1 MLNLNYNIIGAA
13 KEGFV
18 FPNSASLNYVFTS
31 SVMALGL
38 ETNSEL
44 TIEVSSSQAPTRREF
59 QTNGMINGIPF
70 KQRTVKVR
78 PSSQVNVYYEGIG
91 AWDTTNVPSGAVFP
105 VVDYILVGGGAAGNR
120 TDGGNNG
127 GGGGQGAIITTG
139 SFQIPFNQYQ
149 ATMSLAIPQVGYL
162 NTQASYSGFNAVT
175 QSLITASFTAS
186 ANTRYDV
193 LATSSINPFVYK
205 VKVLQVGTGGVTNAG
220 QVSRA
225 SNNRYT
231 VTPPLTGSYQCTLVS
246 FLSLDNPNVSSSV
259 STWGEGEPNSG
270 PSGNVLPPYPNITG
284 SGILYASGGL
294 GGGVNSPSTVGSQG
308 LTWVNGEVYGSGG
321 GGGSSTTNL
330 GSAGGTNAGNGGSSA
345 ARANYGGGGGGAN
358 FTAGAGGLGGPGGS
372 GVAIFR
378 FYDPSGSFV
387 STGGIRTVTGSY
399 VYHTFLTG
407 SATDAFTITV
417 PAAIPY

>member
-44 TIEVSSSQAPTRREF
+44 TIEVTSSQAPTRREF
-59 QTNGMINGIPF
+59 QTNGMVNGIPF

-78 PSSQVNVYYEGIG
+78 PSSSVNIYYEGIG
-91 AWDTTNVPSGAVFP
+91 AWDTTNVPSGAVLP

-120 TDGGNNG
+120 TDGGTG
-127 GGGGQGAIITTG
+127 GGGGQGGIITTG
-139 SFQIPFNQYQ
+139 SFAIPFNQYQ
-149 ATMSLAIPQVGYL
+149 ATMSLAIPQIGYL
-162 NTQASYSGFNAVT
+162 NTSASYSGFNAVT
-175 QSLITASFTAS
+175 RSLITASFTAS

-193 LATSSINPFVYK
+193 YATSSINPFVYK
-205 VKVLQVGTGGVTNAG
+205 VKVIQVGTGGITAASVNS
-220 QVSRA
+220 QS

-231 VTPPLTGSYQCTLVS
+231 TNADRTGSYQCTLVS
-246 FLSLDNPNVSSSV
+246 FLSLDNPNVSSSL
-259 STWGEGEPNSG
+259 STWGEGVPG
-270 PSGNVLPPYPNITG
+270 PVPGGNVLPPYPNITG
-284 SGILYASGGL
+284 SGILYASGAV
-294 GGGVNSPSTVGSQG
+294 GGTNLPGSEG
-308 LTWVNGEVYGSGG
+308 LTWLNGAVYGSGG
-321 GGGSSTTNL
+321 GAGSSV
-330 GSAGGTNAGNGGSSA
+330 SAFRTLGGTNAGNGGSFPATASF
-345 ARANYGGGGGGAN
+345 GGGGGGSDY
-358 FTAGAGGLGGPGGS
+358 TSGAGALGGAGGS

-378 FYDPSGSFV
+378 FYDPSGSYV

-399 VYHTFLTG
+399 VYHTFVTG
-407 SATDAFTITV
+407 GQDFTITV